1 MDVSVESLKQE
12 LLAHGPWAALTGAGV
27 SAASGIP
34 TYRDHDGRWLGSQPI
49 QHQEFIEYEEKRR
62 RYWSRS
68 VLGWPRVARAIPNQ
82 THGALTDLQQLNLLR
97 GVITQNVDRLHQA
110 AGTEHVIDLHGRL
123 DQVRCLDCEATFARS
138 SVQDWLEAH
147 NTLPDTQS
155 VTLRPDGDADL
166 PDAFVDGFAVPT
178 CDACGGILMPDVVFF
193 GGTVASNVTQ
203 ACFEL
208 IDAAYGLMVIGTS
221 LSVFSGLRFCRY
233 AAAEKKRLIILNQ
246 GPTRADALC
255 HTKFEADAF
264 SLLATCTDELAGRST
279 EKTYA

>member
-49 QHQEFIEYEEKRR
+49 QHQEFIEHEEKRR

-82 THGALTDLQQLNLLR
+82 THGALTDLQQLDLLR

-110 AGTEHVIDLHGRL
+110 AGTERVIDLHGRL
-123 DQVRCLDCEATFARS
+123 DKVRCLDCDATFARS
-138 SVQDWLEAH
+138 SIQEWLEAH

-155 VTLRPDGDADL
+155 ITLRPDGDADL

-178 CDACGGILMPDVVFF
+178 CAACRGILMPDVVFF

-203 ACFEL
+203 ACFDL
-208 IDAAYGLMVIGTS
+208 IDAATGVMVIGTS

-264 SLLATCTDELAGRST
+264 SLLTRCTDELVGRST
-279 EKTYA
+279 EQTYA

>member
-12 LLAHGPWAALTGAGV
+12 LRAHGPWAALTGAGV

-49 QHQEFIEYEEKRR
+49 QHQQFIEYEEKRR

-110 AGTEHVIDLHGRL
+110 AGTEHVIALHGRL

-208 IDAAYGLMVIGTS
+208 IDAASGLMVIGTS

-264 SLLATCTDELAGRST
+264 SLLAMCTDELAGRST